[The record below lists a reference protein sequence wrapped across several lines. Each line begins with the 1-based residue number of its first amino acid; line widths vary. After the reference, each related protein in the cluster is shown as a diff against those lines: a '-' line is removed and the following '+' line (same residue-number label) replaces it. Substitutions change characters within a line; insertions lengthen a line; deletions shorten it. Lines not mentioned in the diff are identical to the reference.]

1 MDNKVRIELGEI
13 QKTLL
18 IPLVGRAKE
27 CEKPNP
33 LVKDNYAQEIM
44 KNIDFDFTT
53 AFVNVPFQFTLN
65 CVIRAHHLDTA
76 LQEVIGKHPD
86 ATIINIGAGL
96 DTTYRRIDN
105 GKIFWYDLDLP
116 DSIELR
122 RKLIPETDRNRFIA
136 KSVFDTSWFKD
147 IRVRGSKVFFISA
160 GVLVYLG
167 ASEIRHLFLEMI
179 HEFPNSDIMFEIY
192 SRKLLWLRNH
202 LLARGQMKSELFRP
216 MRWGVNSAKEIA
228 KWSPNIKIL
237 DEFPYYSRVK
247 LENYWDEKTLTPIK
261 IMNFFKVMKMVHL
274 QFTN

>member
-1 MDNKVRIELGEI
+1 MNNKATIELGEI

-27 CEKPNP
+27 NEKPDP
-33 LVKDNYAQEIM
+33 LIKDNYAREIM
-44 KNIDFDFTT
+44 KNIDYDFEA
-53 AFVNVPFQFTLN
+53 AFARVPVQFTIN
-65 CVIRAHHLDTA
+65 CVIRAYHLDSA
-76 LQEVIGKHPD
+76 LLKVIGKHPD

-96 DTTYRRIDN
+96 DTTYNRIDN
-105 GKIFWYDLDLP
+105 GKIYWYDLDLP

-122 RKLIPETDRNRFIA
+122 RRLIPETDRNKFIA
-136 KSVFDTSWFKD
+136 KSVLNTSWFKD
-147 IRVRGSKVFFISA
+147 IRVRSSKVFFISA
-160 GVLVYLG
+160 GVLVYLEE
-167 ASEIRHLFLEMI
+167 SEIRRLFLEMI
-179 HEFPNSDIMFEIY
+179 HEFTSSEIMFEIY
-192 SRKLLWLRNH
+192 SKNLLWLRNH
-202 LLARGQMKSELFRP
+202 VLARGHMGSELFMP
-216 MRWGVNSAKEIA
+216 MKWGVNSAKDIA